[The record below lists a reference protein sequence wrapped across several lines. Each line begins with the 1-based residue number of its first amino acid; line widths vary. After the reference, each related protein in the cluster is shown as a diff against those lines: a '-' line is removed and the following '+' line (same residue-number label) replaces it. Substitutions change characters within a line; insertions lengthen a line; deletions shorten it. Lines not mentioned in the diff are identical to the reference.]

1 MNTAKKMYEY
11 FLVEIRK
18 ERNTTI
24 SPKMWTAYINPIV
37 IDWVKTKLPLKEF
50 VQKRIDDLEAIKILT
65 NGQQYSLIPSNTFE
79 GNVFKIPYNEKLW
92 PPYFYGIS
100 AQFGTTFGDSDED
113 PGGGEEISEN
123 TITPLND
130 KVAGKI
136 LRSDDR
142 VVLERNVYRQPDDF
156 NYVYYDNR
164 EGFIY
169 VTSKEKKYTRM
180 ILEYYRY
187 PLEIAFAEGIDD
199 PGSFKA
205 IQNKEIM
212 DMAVKRYL
220 GRASDPRLQSQ
231 AALDSQIPI

>member
-1 MNTAKKMYEY
+1 MAEG
-11 FLVEIRK
+11 E
-18 ERNTTI
+18 
-24 SPKMWTAYINPIV
+24 
-37 IDWVKTKLPLKEF
+37 D
-50 VQKRIDDLEAIKILT
+50 
-65 NGQQYSLIPSNTFE
+65 YSIPNK
-79 GNVFKIPYNEKLW
+79 VV
-92 PPYFYGIS
+92 
-100 AQFGTTFGDSDED
+100 
-113 PGGGEEISEN
+113 
-123 TITPLND
+123 TPLNN

-164 EGFIY
+164 EGYIY
-169 VTSKEKKYTRM
+169 VTSKATAYSRM

-187 PLEIAFAEGIDD
+187 PLEIGYDINFDK

-220 GRASDPRLQSQ
+220 GRTSDPRLQSQ
-231 AALDSQIPI
+231 AALDSQIPT